1 MSEHEERNQY
11 VESFLNQYNIIML
24 VGLALLSVVTF
35 SALPLL
41 VAAGLELM
49 YLALFPGTEL
59 YNAYIRNKYAA
70 LDDERRA
77 AELAERMSL
86 LTPHQRHSY
95 EKTSAL
101 IERTKDNMAKQQA
114 EAMHDSMSER
124 LDKLRDR
131 LLFMMELLNSYE
143 NYLASVQPG
152 ELERDRDDVQR
163 QLQTSSS
170 KLQRSLNERLN
181 ILNKRIARLQSVREN
196 HTVVRTQIKTVEDIM
211 ALIFE
216 SSMTMQNPSGISQQL
231 DDLLIDVESTEE
243 TVLDFDSSDAQ
254 FSAFDE
260 ELEKAI
266 EQAAHHH

>member
-1 MSEHEERNQY
+1 MSQTEERNAY
-11 VESFLNQYNIIML
+11 VESFLNQYNIIMIIAL
-24 VGLALLSVVTF
+24 FGLAIITQSW
-35 SALPLL
+35 LPLF
-41 VAAGLELM
+41 VVAGLELM
-49 YLALFPGTEL
+49 YLALFPDTEL

-70 LDDERRA
+70 IEDEKTA
-77 AELAERMSL
+77 AAHAERMMM

-95 EKTSAL
+95 EKTDAI
-101 IERTKDNMAKQQA
+101 IERTKENMSKQQA
-114 EAMHDSMSER
+114 ESMHDSMSER
-124 LDKLRDR
+124 LNKLRER

-143 NYLASVQPG
+143 NYLASVKPG
-152 ELERDRDDVQR
+152 ELERDRDDVLR

-181 ILNKRIARLQSVREN
+181 ILNKRIERLAAVREN

-216 SSMTMQNPSGISQQL
+216 SSMTMQNPQGISQQL

-243 TVLDFDSSDAQ
+243 TVLDFDSTETQLSN
-254 FSAFDE
+254 FDE

-266 EQAAHHH
+266 SQTVSH

>member
-1 MSEHEERNQY
+1 MSDHEERNAY
-11 VESFLNQYNIIML
+11 VESFLNQYNLITMGGL
-24 VGLALLSVVTF
+24 VALAVVTQ
-35 SALPLL
+35 SYLPLL
-41 VAAGLELM
+41 VAAGLEMM
-49 YLALFPGTEL
+49 YLALFPDTEL

-70 LDDERRA
+70 IEDEKARA
-77 AELAERMSL
+77 ALEERMML

-95 EKTSAL
+95 DKTNDL
-101 IERTKDNMAKQQA
+101 IERTKENMAKQQA
-114 EAMHDSMSER
+114 DSMHDSMSQR

-143 NYLASVQPG
+143 NYLASVKPG
-152 ELERDRDDVQR
+152 ELERDRDDVLR

-181 ILNKRIARLQSVREN
+181 ILNKRIDRLTSVREN
-196 HTVVRTQIKTVEDIM
+196 HTVVRTQIKTVEDMM

-216 SSMTMQNPSGISQQL
+216 SSMTMQNPQGISQQL

-243 TVLDFDSSDAQ
+243 TVLDFDSTDTQLSD
-254 FSAFDE
+254 FDD

-266 EQAAHHH
+266 SQAAHHH